1 MNERGC
7 KKASV
12 EPRGV
17 SLRANVAE
25 DVLGRVA
32 FTAPQGDDDAVEE
45 GADVEV
51 AGPFESYCET
61 VFSETASYDEK
72 CDALRE
78 AIMTLIDE
86 MGAGGGGPPVPPG
99 ILGDL

>member
-1 MNERGC
+1 VNERGC

-45 GADVEV
+45 GADVEDMRDLYRG
-51 AGPFESYCET
+51 AGRSWNES
-61 VFSETASYDEK
+61 ASRRRR
-72 CDALRE
+72 RE
-78 AIMTLIDE
+78 AIHRVTGE
-86 MGAGGGGPPVPPG
+86 WPR
-99 ILGDL
+99 